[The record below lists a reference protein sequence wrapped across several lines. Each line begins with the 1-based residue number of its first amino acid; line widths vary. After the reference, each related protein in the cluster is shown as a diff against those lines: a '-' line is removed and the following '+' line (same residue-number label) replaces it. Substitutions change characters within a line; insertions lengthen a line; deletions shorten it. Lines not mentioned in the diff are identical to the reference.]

1 MCGRTPGA
9 WWVHCGKR
17 ELQLCF
23 AVVRLNWGGGR
34 SFPAGTGPLG
44 CCAGGIGLK
53 LKSARKGGQ
62 AAGETRVSQVRP
74 EGAARLSLMVGGL
87 VLPRQAAWSSFTSV
101 SW

>member
-1 MCGRTPGA
+1 MVGAPWESGTPALFRCGEAELGRRQELPCWRRA
-9 WWVHCGKR
+9 AALSCWWHR
-17 ELQLCF
+17 PQ
-23 AVVRLNWGGGR
+23 
-34 SFPAGTGPLG
+34 TQ
-44 CCAGGIGLK
+44 
-53 LKSARKGGQ
+53 SARKGGQ